1 MNKWSWLKEGA
12 DAAPVTRSDL
22 DQLENYADRLFAKVG
37 IDVEFTRHFL
47 DRVNDERNQRQITLA
62 ELTRLFKQEFKRWGK
77 KIAQLGPD
85 AEAVMKDMKTDV
97 NMPFVLVWDA
107 NNQEL
112 DLIAKTVMRKDN
124 FKTSN
129 PEFAIEDAGAAVTFF
144 SQFNPEEIKQ
154 LAIALGVTIP
164 VLKTMYYTVSGLN
177 KIKKTITDLFGS
189 KKKKG
194 PYVIKK
200 KHWSTAENK
209 FTPMEL
215 AIMEGGHSID
225 EDADPILAFNLGLT
239 ESTSPIPAYLYKWV
253 EMPQFQKYI
262 DAKKLPVKRGYAHYI
277 DQEQDFVKGNSFTDQ
292 SHVNSWTGDTLIR
305 IPTSSINNKI
315 YPVAGDRTYYKTLGM
330 LNKFDPNAWK
340 YESEEIDEYWVA
352 GPVDLTNA
360 EIVKGK
366 NKIEESL
373 WAKYKSLME
382 GGDSIEEAAGV
393 GIIDAQNTTAD
404 VKPGETRRQAAK
416 LGIKLNK
423 DNEPPLLHA
432 KATKNSQDTN
442 KVAQLTERWKQ
453 LNEMDCKYGS
463 YYCSTDRK
471 VKCRQSP
478 KKTRTTESALLAQQ
492 YQTKTLLNFLKK
504 LTNAPVDVQLRK
516 AIAKELA
523 SRGVKINEVEQI
535 DVEKNDMGISPDLFQ
550 DALDGS
556 GAAPTGDSVKNYA
569 VARGEHGNTIYY
581 FLLDGEKPF
590 AMLKLVGA
598 PGRGKMSMAMM
609 LPEYQGKGV
618 MPELYKLAIRDVGT
632 IKSDVEQS
640 AGGTAIWKRLA
651 QDPDVV
657 VYAYNE
663 KSDEYAMV
671 DDNLDSKF
679 STVNRAQDV
688 KDLEAEETKELAHL
702 LDLQLNGEIDREEYK
717 RRVTNLRKAYEKE
730 IVDTQ
735 DPGSVYFVATTTKGL
750 DENFADGKKPGR
762 KGLAKRVGVDCGKSV
777 TALRKIAKNSSGEKQ
792 RMAHWCANM
801 KSGRKKK

>member
-194 PYVIKK
+194 SYVIKK
-200 KHWSTAENK
+200 KHWSTVESK

-215 AIMEGGHSID
+215 A
-225 EDADPILAFNLGLT
+225 
-239 ESTSPIPAYLYKWV
+239 
-253 EMPQFQKYI
+253 
-262 DAKKLPVKRGYAHYI
+262 
-277 DQEQDFVKGNSFTDQ
+277 
-292 SHVNSWTGDTLIR
+292 
-305 IPTSSINNKI
+305 
-315 YPVAGDRTYYKTLGM
+315 
-330 LNKFDPNAWK
+330 
-340 YESEEIDEYWVA
+340 
-352 GPVDLTNA
+352 
-360 EIVKGK
+360 
-366 NKIEESL
+366 
-373 WAKYKSLME
+373 LME

-556 GAAPTGDSVKNYA
+556 EAKPTGDSVKNYA

-590 AMLKLVGA
+590 GMLKLVGA

-671 DDNLDSKF
+671 DNNLDSKF

>member
-1 MNKWSWLKEGA
+1 MTSWSWLKEGA
-12 DAAPVTRSDL
+12 ESAPVTRSDL
-22 DQLENYADRLFAKVG
+22 EQLEAYADRLFGKVG
-37 IDVEFTRHFL
+37 IDVEFTHHFL

-62 ELTRLFKQEFKRWGK
+62 ELTRLFKQEFKKWGK

-97 NMPFVLVWDA
+97 NMPFVLIWDA

-124 FKTSN
+124 FKTSD
-129 PEFAIEDAGAAVTFF
+129 PEFAIEDAGAAAVFF

-154 LAIALGVTIP
+154 LAIVLGVTIP

-177 KIKKTITDLFGS
+177 KIKKAITGLFGS

-194 PYVIKK
+194 PHVIKK
-200 KHWSTAENK
+200 KHWSTV
-209 FTPMEL
+209 
-215 AIMEGGHSID
+215 
-225 EDADPILAFNLGLT
+225 
-239 ESTSPIPAYLYKWV
+239 ES
-253 EMPQFQKYI
+253 
-262 DAKKLPVKRGYAHYI
+262 
-277 DQEQDFVKGNSFTDQ
+277 
-292 SHVNSWTGDTLIR
+292 
-305 IPTSSINNKI
+305 
-315 YPVAGDRTYYKTLGM
+315 
-330 LNKFDPNAWK
+330 
-340 YESEEIDEYWVA
+340 
-352 GPVDLTNA
+352 
-360 EIVKGK
+360 
-366 NKIEESL
+366 
-373 WAKYKSLME
+373 
-382 GGDSIEEAAGV
+382 AGV

-416 LGIKLNK
+416 LGITLNK

-432 KATKNSQDTN
+432 KATKNSQDVN

-590 AMLKLVGA
+590 GMLKLVGA

-679 STVNRAQDV
+679 NTVNRAQDV

-717 RRVTNLRKAYEKE
+717 RRVTDLRKAYEKE